1 MSWSASVVRV
11 LLTNH
16 ELVHRELAFVQ
27 TLFQIHP
34 PSPENVEAVFGV
46 VASAPPPHG
55 SEGLTLTAGF
65 LKYGSDQTRTLTLL
79 KSEPCRSV
87 RGDSLWG
94 DITHRLMLQL
104 GVTCRSQRPQQ
115 LTVGTDSLPEP
126 PGVIRGTAWFG
137 TAASALFRLTWW
149 CLNIT
154 GVHRAAPSLTFTPAR
169 LAAVPEAG
177 VSHETRALSAAAPP
191 FKIFR
196 LFQHMHL

>member
-16 ELVHRELAFVQ
+16 ELVNRELAFVQ

-46 VASAPPPHG
+46 VASAPSPHG

-115 LTVGTDSLPEP
+115 LTVGTTRCRSLQGSSGELRGLVRLPRLRLGS
-126 PGVIRGTAWFG
+126 PGGA
-137 TAASALFRLTWW
+137 
-149 CLNIT
+149 
-154 GVHRAAPSLTFTPAR
+154 
-169 LAAVPEAG
+169 
-177 VSHETRALSAAAPP
+177 
-191 FKIFR
+191 
-196 LFQHMHL
+196 